1 MRRLVL
7 VLATAVRSE
16 GVEYTDM
23 QKWAGL
29 LAQSF
34 LSHSDDASHAHS
46 QLASFKELVNTKAR
60 ARSAPCATGCDP
72 DCMLGRSAA
81 ARQRGY
87 RQLRSS
93 QTRHTPQHNSTG
105 CSCTFV
111 RSVARAQS
119 V

>member
-1 MRRLVL
+1 MHRLVL
-7 VLATAVRSE
+7 VLATAVRGE
-16 GVEYTDM
+16 VEYTDM

-72 DCMLGRSAA
+72 DRALGRSAA
-81 ARQRGY
+81 VRQR
-87 RQLRSS
+87 RLRKLRSAHL
-93 QTRHTPQHNSTG
+93 Q
-105 CSCTFV
+105 
-111 RSVARAQS
+111 
-119 V
+119 